1 MYKSPIDVF
10 VTNVQTQLLEQQEKQ
25 IYQAVQKCGINV
37 DKTELIKALN
47 YDRNQYQKGYNDA
60 VKEFTN
66 ELLEKFEEHYKH
78 SPTVMKT
85 IEKVIKEVLG
95 GENNEWTAQ

>member
-1 MYKSPIDVF
+1 MYTSPID
-10 VTNVQTQLLEQQEKQ
+10 
-25 IYQAVQKCGINV
+25 I
-37 DKTELIKALN
+37 IK
-47 YDRNQYQKGYNDA
+47 KGYNDA
-60 VKEFTN
+60 VEEFTN

-95 GENNEWTAQ
+95 GENNE

>member
-1 MYKSPIDVF
+1 MYKSPIDVYI
-10 VTNVQTQLLEQQEKQ
+10 TNIQTQLLEQQENQ
-25 IYQAVQKCGINV
+25 IYQAIQKCGVNV
-37 DKTELIKALN
+37 DEVELIKALN

-85 IEKVIKEVLG
+85 IEEVIKEVLG
-95 GENNEWTAQ
+95 GEQNEWTTQ

>member
-10 VTNVQTQLLEQQEKQ
+10 ITNIQTQLLEQQENQ
-25 IYQAVQKCGINV
+25 IYQAIQKCGVNV
-37 DKTELIKALN
+37 DEVELIKALN

-60 VKEFTN
+60 VENFTN

-85 IEKVIKEVLG
+85 IKKVIKEVLG
-95 GENNEWTAQ
+95 GENNEWATQ

>member
-1 MYKSPIDVF
+1 MYTSPIDVF
-10 VTNVQTQLLEQQEKQ
+10 ITNIQTQLLEQQENQ
-25 IYQAVQKCGINV
+25 IYQAIQKCGVNV
-37 DKTELIKALN
+37 DEVELIKALN

-85 IEKVIKEVLG
+85 IEEVIKEVLG
-95 GENNEWTAQ
+95 GEQNE